1 MRILLWSQSI
11 IIGQSLVPLRTV
23 VILSPHSLS
32 HLSHHSIRTI
42 SIFLVNSHTTFLHF
56 TLIVYPHLPTLQ
68 SSYRVHQ
75 SSYSNNI
82 TISLVNSPHHF
93 PLLFIISIS
102 SLSHIPSLLS
112 TSSLYSIFVLFFTS
126 SCPIFFSSLLYPTYR

>member
-11 IIGQSLVPLRTV
+11 IIGQLLVPLRTV

-32 HLSHHSIRTI
+32 HLSHYSIRTI
-42 SIFLVNSHTTFLHF
+42 PIFLVNSHTTFLHF
-56 TLIVYPHLPTLQ
+56 PLIVYPHLPTLQ

-93 PLLFIISIS
+93 PPLFIISIS
-102 SLSHIPSLLS
+102 SLSHIPSLIS
-112 TSSLYSIFVLFFTS
+112 ISSLFHLCPFFHIFLSYLSFL
-126 SCPIFFSSLLYPTYR
+126 SSLSHI